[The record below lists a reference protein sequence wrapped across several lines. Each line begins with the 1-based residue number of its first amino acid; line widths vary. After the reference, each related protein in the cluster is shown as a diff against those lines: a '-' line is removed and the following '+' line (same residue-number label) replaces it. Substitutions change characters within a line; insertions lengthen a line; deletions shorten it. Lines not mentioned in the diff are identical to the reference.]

1 MSRRPILDVFDAID
15 TLRQS
20 VETLTEADS
29 VADRIALVAAY
40 RALKRCRGGGNFN
53 PDARREINSAFR
65 LVAAALRIDVDAI
78 ENAERAA

>member
-15 TLRQS
+15 ALRQS

-29 VADRIALVAAY
+29 VADRIALVAAFK
-40 RALKRCRGGGNFN
+40 ALKRCRGGGNFN

-65 LVAAALRIDVDAI
+65 LVAAALRIDLDPTDTM
-78 ENAERAA
+78 ERAA